1 MDEDK
6 DVWWFKDTMNGW
18 VFSVEKIGKTRTY
31 EEALEYSTE
40 NCCELLVDYEITK
53 EDKE

>member
-6 DVWWFKDTMNGW
+6 DVWWYKDPVNGD

-31 EEALEYSTE
+31 EEALDYSTE
-40 NCCELLVDYEITK
+40 LCCELLVDYEIPK
-53 EDKE
+53 